1 MYPSFPSDSALAR
14 LAELFAPEYRNIS
27 SLLRRQAESLR
38 DRPFITI
45 GDRTYTC
52 DDISMR
58 AGRMADLL
66 RRAGV
71 AAGDR
76 VGILCGNRIEFL
88 DLFFAC
94 AWLNA
99 IAVPINR
106 SSRGPQLH
114 HILRNSGARLLVIEA
129 EIADTLQHIQT
140 DGLALT
146 DVWLLPSQDAGAC
159 EKFAD
164 WRCRPMPTPERYI
177 DPAPCSPADTA
188 AIIYTSGTTGP
199 SKGVCCPHEQFFW
212 WGAHAIDALEIAAD
226 DVLLTTLPLFHINA
240 LGAVFQALLSGAP
253 LVVLERFS
261 ASGFVSSLHDHKA
274 TLTYLLGAMVPI
286 LLSTPASNAD
296 RTHRVRR
303 ALAPGVPTSF
313 RSEFDTRF
321 GIGLIEG
328 YGSTETNFIIGDRLA
343 DQTVGAMGRV
353 RPGFSVRVVDAN
365 DNPLPPDVPG
375 ELVVRSDIPNAMAS
389 GYFMMP
395 EATAES
401 RRGSWFHT
409 GDRVYY
415 DAEGCFYFMD
425 RLKDAIRRRGEN
437 ISAYEVEQVLL
448 SHAAVA
454 NAAVYPVASDLAED
468 EVMAAIV
475 LKDGASITP
484 EALMRFCE
492 PRMSYFSV
500 PRYLLFAQN
509 LPMTDNGKVQKFKLR
524 EQGVTAA
531 TWDREAA
538 GYTLT
543 RPARKRL

>member
-1 MYPSFPSDSALAR
+1 MYPRFPPASALAR
-14 LAELFAPEYRNIS
+14 LAEFFAPEYRNIS

-52 DDISMR
+52 DDISVR

-129 EIADTLQHIQT
+129 EIADTLLHIET

-177 DPAPCSPADTA
+177 DPATCSPADTA

-212 WGAHAIDALEIAAD
+212 WGGTRHRCVGNHCRRRATD
-226 DVLLTTLPLFHINA
+226 D
-240 LGAVFQALLSGAP
+240 
-253 LVVLERFS
+253 
-261 ASGFVSSLHDHKA
+261 
-274 TLTYLLGAMVPI
+274 
-286 LLSTPASNAD
+286 TPAIPYQCTGCSVPGLVERRISGRARTFLGKWICIVSARSQSNAD
-296 RTHRVRR
+296 LFARR
-303 ALAPGVPTSF
+303 HG
-313 RSEFDTRF
+313 
-321 GIGLIEG
+321 
-328 YGSTETNFIIGDRLA
+328 A
-343 DQTVGAMGRV
+343 DPA
-353 RPGFSVRVVDAN
+353 VDA
-365 DNPLPPDVPG
+365 G
-375 ELVVRSDIPNAMAS
+375 KQC
-389 GYFMMP
+389 G
-395 EATAES
+395 
-401 RRGSWFHT
+401 
-409 GDRVYY
+409 
-415 DAEGCFYFMD
+415 
-425 RLKDAIRRRGEN
+425 
-437 ISAYEVEQVLL
+437 
-448 SHAAVA
+448 SHAPRSPRACSRC
-454 NAAVYPVASDLAED
+454 SD
-468 EVMAAIV
+468 
-475 LKDGASITP
+475 
-484 EALMRFCE
+484 
-492 PRMSYFSV
+492 
-500 PRYLLFAQN
+500 
-509 LPMTDNGKVQKFKLR
+509 KFPIGIRHTLR
-524 EQGVTAA
+524 
-531 TWDREAA
+531 DRSHR
-538 GYTLT
+538 GIWLD
-543 RPARKRL
+543 RN